1 MLAFAK
7 WNMGTLVG
15 GISMQQYCA
24 EELSNHILY
33 ADNHVLAINKP
44 GGMLTQASGQLE
56 LNVED
61 WAREWIRVE
70 KNKPGAVFLHA
81 VHRLD
86 RAVSGVVLFART
98 SKALSRLNQ
107 AMREGRSAK
116 IYHAWVEGI
125 PKQDKGICINYI
137 SHGDYRA
144 ALTTDKDPNAK
155 KAILHYTVLRSKA
168 DQALLEIEL
177 ITGRYHQIRVQLSA
191 LGCPIKGDSKYGAQQ
206 SSTTIGLHHKQ
217 LTIEHPVKR
226 EPLRIAA
233 PLPAEMHWN

>member
-1 MLAFAK
+1 M
-7 WNMGTLVG
+7 
-15 GISMQQYCA
+15 
-24 EELSNHILY
+24 
-33 ADNHVLAINKP
+33 
-44 GGMLTQASGQLE
+44 
-56 LNVED
+56 
-61 WAREWIRVE
+61 
-70 KNKPGAVFLHA
+70 
-81 VHRLD
+81 HRLD

-125 PKQDKGICINYI
+125 PKQDKGTCINYI
-137 SHGDYRA
+137 LHGDYRA

-233 PLPAEMHWN
+233 PLPADALELKALESGNTLNMIGLRKKINRRAFD